1 MLTPHIEVPGLALYT
16 SDLALHQHDR
26 HAHAALSVIMLTRGE
41 KSFSNEGKRL
51 AVHAG
56 QIAIA
61 NPGEVHGCEYTSA
74 GAWAHRT
81 WYLNADLLARL
92 SEECGFKSCAEIGS
106 PVLDDSRTASILA
119 AHHRCT
125 GSEEPL
131 EREAAA
137 IEGLTL
143 LIKSFGHAPLE
154 RNSKR
159 DTWSDASRRVSIC
172 MEMLHSQITTPLA
185 LAQLAHEV
193 GVGRFQIIRDF
204 RRVLH
209 MTPGDY
215 LRSVR
220 LDHAKAILSKGLP
233 PAQAAASAGFS
244 DQSHL
249 YRAFKRVYG
258 ITPGQYA
265 NLSRHHAWI
274 DMV

>member
-1 MLTPHIEVPGLALYT
+1 MLTAHLEVPGLALYT

-26 HAHAALSVIMLTRGE
+26 HAHGALSVIMLTRGS
-41 KSFSNEGKRL
+41 KSFANEGQRL

-81 WYLNADLLARL
+81 WYLSADLLARL
-92 SEECGFKSCAEIGS
+92 SEECGFKSRIEITR
-106 PVLDDSRTASILA
+106 PVLDDPRTAALLA

-125 GSEEPL
+125 GSDEPL
-131 EREAAA
+131 AREAAA

-143 LIKSFGHAPLE
+143 LFKAFGAAPQE
-154 RNSKR
+154 RANKR
-159 DTWSDASRRVSIC
+159 DTWSDASRRVSRC
-172 MEMLHSQITTPLA
+172 MDMLHSQITMPLA
-185 LAQLAHEV
+185 LAQLASEA

-204 RRVLH
+204 QRVLH

-220 LDHAKAILSKGLP
+220 LDHAKAMLAKGLP
-233 PAQAAASAGFS
+233 ATEAAASAGFS
-244 DQSHL
+244 DQSHM

-265 NLSRHHAWI
+265 NLSRHNAWI